1 MAALS
6 TAHRA
11 ALTALVDQC
20 PDAVLTRLV
29 RVVPQMGG
37 GERAGELMAIL
48 EEAMRN
54 RRRRAVAFSP
64 LLPLFQPRED
74 GVEGLTFPRVLLGR
88 LWSAGVQGQE
98 AHLPLLD
105 ERDGSADRVADRLC
119 RAAAGALRDRPE
131 QIWPTGLTP
140 ETRERDLAELA
151 GCLDLVPLARQAAR
165 QLPDW
170 LKAGGD
176 DRTDLRLLLKD
187 AAAVAPDGATRLI
200 EILFA
205 HLAEAPA
212 IPRIVT
218 RSSAAAAREEF
229 LEGSELA
236 DFVARIVR
244 AVRVRTEGAV
254 FDPDGGEEAVAATVD
269 GLRWAADALTQ
280 IDISLE
286 TDPAGDWSRE
296 IGVVRRGLTARLGVW
311 MRDADRAVRAA
322 APRARVRLGGGRNSR
337 QAPDFE
343 TPLDPAAARRAVAHA
358 AFLSALRGPAAT
370 FGCEGDRKS
379 RLEAATSELSDWA
392 DEAIHAVNAGD
403 VPDEDAALARIAHV
417 ADVLAA
423 LEAADAARTVRRRLA
438 VAGAHQAEARS
449 A

>member
-20 PDAVLTRLV
+20 PDPVLTRLI

-37 GERAGELMAIL
+37 GDRAAELMAIL
-48 EEAMRN
+48 EGALGA
-54 RRRRAVAFSP
+54 RRRRAVAFAP
-64 LLPLFQPRED
+64 LLPLFQPRGD
-74 GVEGLTFPRVLLGR
+74 GVEGLTFPRTLLGR
-88 LWSAGVQGQE
+88 LWTAATTGQE

-105 ERDGSADRVADRLC
+105 ERDGAADRVADRLC
-119 RAAAGALRDRPE
+119 RAAAGALRDRPDD
-131 QIWPTGLTP
+131 IWPPALTP
-140 ETRERDLAELA
+140 EARDNGIAELA
-151 GCLDLVPLARQAAR
+151 GCLDLAPLARQGAR
-165 QLPDW
+165 QLPEW
-170 LKAGGD
+170 LRANAD

-212 IPRIVT
+212 ILRIVT
-218 RSSAAAAREEF
+218 RTSAAAAREEF

-244 AVRVRTEGAV
+244 AVRARTEGAV
-254 FDPDGGEEAVAATVD
+254 FDPDGGEEAVAATVG

-286 TDPAGDWSRE
+286 CDPEGDWSRE
-296 IGVVRRGLTARLGVW
+296 IGLVRRDLTARLGTW

-322 APRARVRLGGGRNSR
+322 APRARVRLGGRNSR
-337 QAPDFE
+337 QAPDLE
-343 TPLDPAAARRAVAHA
+343 TPPDPAATRRAVAYA
-358 AFLSALRGPAAT
+358 GFLAALRGPAAI

-379 RLEAATSELSDWA
+379 GVEGATTELSDWA
-392 DEAIHAVNAGD
+392 DEAIHAVNAGE
-403 VPDEDAALARIAHV
+403 VPDEDAALARIAAV

-423 LEAADAARTVRRRLA
+423 LEAADAARTLRRRLA
-438 VAGAHQAEARS
+438 VAGSHQAEPRS

>member
-212 IPRIVT
+212 ILRIVT

-296 IGVVRRGLTARLGVW
+296 IGVVRRGLTARTAGRREEQPPGPGFRDPAGPCRGATGGGPCRLPVGAARAGGHLRLRGRPQVPSGGGDQRTFGLG
-311 MRDADRAVRAA
+311 RRGDSRRQRRRRPGRGRGAGADRARGRRAGRAGGGGCRPDRAA
-322 APRARVRLGGGRNSR
+322 ATGGGR
-337 QAPDFE
+337 
-343 TPLDPAAARRAVAHA
+343 RA
-358 AFLSALRGPAAT
+358 SGRGALRLRPPGCDAGPFPSVA
-370 FGCEGDRKS
+370 
-379 RLEAATSELSDWA
+379 RL
-392 DEAIHAVNAGD
+392 V
-403 VPDEDAALARIAHV
+403 
-417 ADVLAA
+417 
-423 LEAADAARTVRRRLA
+423 
-438 VAGAHQAEARS
+438 
-449 A
+449 

>member
-37 GERAGELMAIL
+37 GGRASELMAIL

-54 RRRRAVAFSP
+54 RRRRAVAFAP
-64 LLPLFQPRED
+64 FLPLFQPRED

-88 LWSAGVQGQE
+88 LWSAAVQGQE

-119 RAAAGALRDRPE
+119 RAAAGALRDRPDE
-131 QIWPTGLTP
+131 IWPPGLTP
-140 ETRERDLAELA
+140 DTRERDLAELS
-151 GCLDLVPLARQAAR
+151 GCLDLAPLARQGAR

-170 LKAGGD
+170 LKAGGG
-176 DRTDLRLLLKD
+176 DRTGLRLLLKD
-187 AAAVAPDGATRLI
+187 AASIAPDGATRLV

-212 IPRIVT
+212 ILRIVT
-218 RSSAAAAREEF
+218 RTASAAAREEF

-244 AVRVRTEGAV
+244 AVRVRTEGAE
-254 FDPDGGEEAVAATVD
+254 FDPDGGAEAVAATVA

-296 IGVVRRGLTARLGVW
+296 IGVVRRGLTARLGTW
-311 MRDADRAVRAA
+311 MRDADRAVRGA
-322 APRARVRLGGGRNSR
+322 APRARVRLGGRNSR
-337 QAPDFE
+337 QGPDLD
-343 TPLDPAAARRAVAHA
+343 TPLEPATARRAVAHA
-358 AFLSALRGPAAT
+358 AFLASLRGPAAT
-370 FGCEGDRKS
+370 FGCEGDRKAS
-379 RLEAATSELSDWA
+379 VEAATKELADWA
-392 DEAIHAVNAGD
+392 DEAIHAVNAGETA
-403 VPDEDAALARIAHV
+403 DEDAALARIAHV
-417 ADVLAA
+417 AEVLNA
-423 LEAADAARTVRRRLA
+423 LEAVDAARTVKRRLA
-438 VAGAHQAEARS
+438 VAGAHQGEARS